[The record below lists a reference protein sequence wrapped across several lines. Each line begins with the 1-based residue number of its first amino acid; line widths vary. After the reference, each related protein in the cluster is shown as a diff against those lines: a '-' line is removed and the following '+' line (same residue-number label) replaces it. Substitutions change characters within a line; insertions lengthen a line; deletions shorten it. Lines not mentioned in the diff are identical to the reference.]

1 MIHNFKHYTPFI
13 IIINIGHIPYAV
25 QIILQPINFIH
36 STLHLIPYPILPL
49 TTDDQRRINLYLWS
63 VSFFF

>member
-25 QIILQPINFIH
+25 QN
-36 STLHLIPYPILPL
+36 IPVAYFV
-49 TTDDQRRINLYLWS
+49 TDSLYLVGPFTYFVYPSTS
-63 VSFFF
+63 VPFGN